1 MNVRTTVPEMDIE
14 FTIRA
19 LHKPGVLASI
29 LSDLGK
35 TSALVGDISTVRIGK
50 TFSLRKIVI
59 SVYDESH
66 LIEVIDVINANEMVE
81 LVEKNDIVFQR
92 HKEGKIRSKR
102 VRDIETITDLR
113 YIYTPGVARVCT
125 LIHQDIEKAKE
136 YTSIGNSVGIFT
148 NGTRVLGL
156 GDIGPEASMPVM
168 EGKAVIYDQFVGLN
182 ATPIL
187 IQTKDA
193 KEFVET
199 VVNVSPSFG
208 AIHLE
213 DIRMPDCF
221 YIEDELKKRLKKP
234 VMHDD
239 QHGTGTVT
247 LAAIMTIL
255 RLTEKRLKDDI
266 VIAQV
271 GLGAAGFGIASLL
284 YDWGADVIGVDPNE
298 GAQKRFTDY
307 GGRVDTLENAMQH
320 ALVVITTTGV
330 VGLIQPKMIKKGQI
344 VLSLSNPQPEIKPE
358 EALVAG
364 AIFAADGK
372 TINNALAYPGLF
384 KGALNIGARSIS
396 SEMKIRTAEV
406 IAQYAEDDEL
416 VPSPLHPSVHS
427 SIIEAIEKLHK

>member
-1 MNVRTTVPEMDIE
+1 MRTTAPEMDIE
-14 FTIRA
+14 FTMRII
-19 LHKPGVLASI
+19 HQPGVLASI
-29 LSDLGK
+29 LSELGK
-35 TSALVGDISTVRIGK
+35 VSALVGDISTMHIGK
-50 TFSLRKIVI
+50 KFSLRKIVI
-59 SVYDESH
+59 SVYDEDH
-66 LIEVIDVINANEMVE
+66 LNEVTDVINDHKMVE
-81 LVEKNDIVFQR
+81 LIAKNDIVFKR

-125 LIHQDIEKAKE
+125 LIHENKEKAKE

-168 EGKAVIYDQFVGLN
+168 EGKAVIYDQFVGLS

-187 IQTKDA
+187 IETKDPE
-193 KEFVET
+193 EFVKT
-199 VVNVSPSFG
+199 VINVAPSFG

-247 LAAIMTIL
+247 LAGVMTLL
-255 RLTEKRLKDDI
+255 RLTKKTLKDNI
-266 VIAQV
+266 IIAQV
-271 GLGAAGFGIASLL
+271 GLGAAGMGIASLL
-284 YDWGADVIGVDPNE
+284 HDWGADVIGVDLNE
-298 GAQKRFTDY
+298 EAQKRFVDY
-307 GGRVDTLENAMQH
+307 GGKVDNLANALKH
-320 ALVVITTTGV
+320 ALIVITTTGV
-330 VGLIQPKMIKKGQI
+330 VGLIKPEMIQKGQI
-344 VLSLSNPQPEIKPE
+344 ILSLSNPQPEIKPE
-358 EALVAG
+358 EALAAG
-364 AIFAADGK
+364 AAFAADGQ

-384 KGALNIGARSIS
+384 KGALNIGAYSIS

-406 IAQYAEDDEL
+406 ISKYAENDEL
-416 VPSPLHPSVHS
+416 VPSPLHPTLHYDIVD
-427 SIIEAIEKLHK
+427 EIEKLTK